1 MKLDYDKKEIKSV
14 NYGYQIFVNFFDRLF
29 EFLKEEKIKE
39 KYMYVVVKL
48 YFFGVIIIILLIM
61 VKKKYILIGE
71 DCNI

>member
-1 MKLDYDKKEIKSV
+1 MILDYDKKEIKSV

-39 KYMYVVVKL
+39 KYVVVKL

>member
-1 MKLDYDKKEIKSV
+1 MILDYDKKEIKSV

-39 KYMYVVVKL
+39 KYEVVKL

>member
-1 MKLDYDKKEIKSV
+1 MILDYDEKEIKSV

-39 KYMYVVVKL
+39 KYVFVKL

>member
-1 MKLDYDKKEIKSV
+1 MILDYDKKEIKSV

-39 KYMYVVVKL
+39 KYVVVKL
-48 YFFGVIIIILLIM
+48 YFFGVIIRILLIM
-61 VKKKYILIGE
+61 VKKKFILIGE

>member
-1 MKLDYDKKEIKSV
+1 MILDYDKKEIKSV

-39 KYMYVVVKL
+39 KYVVVKL
-48 YFFGVIIIILLIM
+48 YFFGVIIRILLIM
-61 VKKKYILIGE
+61 VKKKFIIIGE

>member
-1 MKLDYDKKEIKSV
+1 MILDYDKKEIKSV

-39 KYMYVVVKL
+39 KYVV
-48 YFFGVIIIILLIM
+48 VIIIILLIM

>member
-1 MKLDYDKKEIKSV
+1 MILDYDKKEIKSV

-39 KYMYVVVKL
+39 KYIVVKL
-48 YFFGVIIIILLIM
+48 YFFGVIIRILLIM
-61 VKKKYILIGE
+61 VKKKFIIIGE